1 MSSPKSKPQPVPAP
15 TRTDSLNINAR
26 LYRQVGEML
35 TQLEEG
41 EHITLKERIA
51 ALIAIGRIQVIFMG
65 LRKEKVEDNVVA
77 GSKVRKYAAGFKA
90 HDASRRK
97 TASGHSI
104 EPDDDDNTLSVILGG
119 SDDEPDDE

>member
-1 MSSPKSKPQPVPAP
+1 
-15 TRTDSLNINAR
+15 
-26 LYRQVGEML
+26 ML

-65 LRKEKVEDNVVA
+65 LRKEKVDDSAVA

-90 HDASRRK
+90 NDLGRRA
-97 TASGHSI
+97 TASGHAI
-104 EPDDDDNTLSVILGG
+104 EP
-119 SDDEPDDE
+119 DDEPDDTLAAIVGGADDDDAS